1 MICIP
6 FSNFSNLKANFLFIH
21 SFIRLSV
28 HFYLSISFFCY
39 LAKYTHTHIYI
50 FYRARYIFAFRGSVP
65 IPILSSAK
73 RSWVEKFFFRNFD
86 GYKTQKIT
94 LWLIVC
100 ACALCIFDLILHTN
114 MLRAHNLP
122 HKQQNFI
129 CVNGAQPMWNSHEM
143 PHKSSCLHTKYILTF
158 TRVHTASKSK
168 RESVSLIITY
178 SICNLSSWRL
188 GLNAANGNNGKICV
202 FILSW
207 FNNNCVFFA
216 RASGGGKR
224 MAMVKDVY
232 SMN

>member
-6 FSNFSNLKANFLFIH
+6 FSNSSNLKANSLFIH

-28 HFYLSISFFCY
+28 HFYLSLSFFCY
-39 LAKYTHTHIYI
+39 LAKYTHTHTYIYFI
-50 FYRARYIFAFRGSVP
+50 ARGTFSHFVVPFQFQFSRARSV
-65 IPILSSAK
+65 LESKS
-73 RSWVEKFFFRNFD
+73 FFSRNFD
-86 GYKTQKIT
+86 GYKTQIIT

-122 HKQQNFI
+122 HKPQNFI

-168 RESVSLIITY
+168 RE
-178 SICNLSSWRL
+178 
-188 GLNAANGNNGKICV
+188 
-202 FILSW
+202 
-207 FNNNCVFFA
+207 
-216 RASGGGKR
+216 RAW
-224 MAMVKDVY
+224 V
-232 SMN
+232 